1 MKIKKEFIGQS
12 IYKGN
17 RRIDL
22 LKVVD
27 ERTMEMLKNE
37 FPKYLEEDKPKKV
50 SKKKE
55 VQSEKL
61 D

>member
-1 MKIKKEFIGQS
+1 MKIKKEFIGQA

-17 RRIDL
+17 QVIHL
-22 LKVVD
+22 SEVVD

-37 FPKYLEEDKPKKV
+37 FPKYLEADKPKKA

>member
-1 MKIKKEFIGQS
+1 MKIKKKFIGQS

-22 LKVVD
+22 LEVVD

-37 FPKYLEEDKPKKV
+37 FPKYLEADKPKKAP
-50 SKKKE
+50 KKKD
-55 VQSEKL
+55 VQSDEVE
-61 D
+61 

>member
-22 LKVVD
+22 LEVVD

-37 FPKYLEEDKPKKV
+37 FPKYLEADKPKKAP
-50 SKKKE
+50 KKKE
-55 VQSEKL
+55 VESEKI